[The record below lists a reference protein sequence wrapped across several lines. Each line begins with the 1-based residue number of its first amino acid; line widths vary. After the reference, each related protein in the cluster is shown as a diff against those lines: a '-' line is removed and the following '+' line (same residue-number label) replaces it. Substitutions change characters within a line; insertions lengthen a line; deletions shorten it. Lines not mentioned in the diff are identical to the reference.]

1 MGVSFSPM
9 ESSSPSDGDPSRD
22 AEADALLETLL
33 DSLLNDFSH
42 WFNRGE
48 ELLAVCPD
56 RVMTPEQ
63 RRVMALRL
71 EEGRKAIAAT
81 RALVAASPQAM
92 AVSMEAMAPWHQL
105 VTEVWALAGRIS
117 QASRMG

>member
-1 MGVSFSPM
+1 MSVSCSPM
-9 ESSSPSDGDPSRD
+9 NATPSSAGDHPRD
-22 AEADALLETLL
+22 EQADALLESLL

-56 RVMTPEQ
+56 L
-63 RRVMALRL
+63 VMAPDQRQAMAARL
-71 EEGRKAIAAT
+71 EEGRKAITAT
-81 RALVAASPQAM
+81 RALVQASPQAM

-105 VTEVWALAGRIS
+105 VTEVWALAARIS
-117 QASRMG
+117 QAAR

>member
-1 MGVSFSPM
+1 MPT
-9 ESSSPSDGDPSRD
+9 DPD
-22 AEADALLETLL
+22 ADALLETLL
-33 DSLLNDFSH
+33 ESLLNDFSH

-56 RVMTPEQ
+56 LVMGREE
-63 RRVMALRL
+63 RAAMALRL

-81 RALVAASPQAM
+81 RALVEASPQAM

-105 VTEVWALAGRIS
+105 VMEVWALAARVS
-117 QASRMG
+117 QAAR

>member
-1 MGVSFSPM
+1 MGVSCTPMKSP
-9 ESSSPSDGDPSRD
+9 PSRDDDRHRD

-33 DSLLNDFSH
+33 DSLLNDFAH

-56 RVMTPEQ
+56 Q
-63 RRVMALRL
+63 VMAPDQRQAMAVRL

-81 RALVAASPQAM
+81 RALIDASPQAM
-92 AVSMEAMAPWHQL
+92 AVSMEAMGPWHQL
-105 VTEVWALAGRIS
+105 VTEVWALAARVS
-117 QASRMG
+117 QAAR